1 MEEVKNLN
9 HDVAGSFSDQKQS
22 HEVACSFS
30 ELKQNHEVA
39 WVTVLE
45 YWKLNGQQPS
55 IPTIHRRIKERL
67 LSARKALKV
76 SGQLGSGWEIRID
89 NPKQIEAIK
98 EMRRLRAIWQ
108 GRLREERKRKRA
120 ERSKRKKEI
129 QIDLNLPIQL
139 YTSLENLKI
148 HGLAGL
154 QFSSFIKCQSE
165 EKKQVL
171 SRHRKWHVKVDEV
184 AHNEIKRLAKE
195 NGIPLHDVCL
205 SFLQHYNN
213 VLSQTGQQN
222 K

>member
-9 HDVAGSFSDQKQS
+9 HDVAGSYSDQKQS
-22 HEVACSFS
+22 HEVAGSYS
-30 ELKQNHEVA
+30 DQKENHEVA
-39 WVTVLE
+39 WVTVEE

-55 IPTIHRRIKERL
+55 ISTIHRRIKECFL
-67 LSARKALKV
+67 PARKALKV

-120 ERSKRKKEI
+120 ERSISKKEI

-139 YTSLENLKI
+139 YTSLQNLKI
-148 HGLAGL
+148 QDLAGL
-154 QFSSFIKCQSE
+154 HFTSFVKCLSE

-184 AHNEIKRLAKE
+184 AHNEIKRLSKE
-195 NGIPLHDVCL
+195 NEIPVHDVCL

-213 VLSQTGQQN
+213 VLSQLQTG
-222 K
+222 